1 MESTGFTF
9 LNSTGASLP
18 GPAAKR
24 MRAHITRTNFAK
36 RRQRIA
42 ATGASI
48 KPDVKR
54 TRTGRNEAEDED
66 RGVAPPPTLTRT
78 ATDIAA
84 FHKIQELV
92 FLEGR
97 HTAGSASEAAWFNL
111 IASEPALVEASL
123 AVAVR
128 QWSPDNT
135 WQSKADYHSYTA
147 VRLIKQRITSIT
159 TPSDG
164 VLGAVITMAL
174 GASLGHDEIAWKIH
188 MDGLAHIVQE
198 RVARDPQSLPSW
210 FVDLI
215 IQDSIN
221 NIFEFPRVWHPRI
234 VEILGESHDRRILKL
249 AEICDSVTEVRKTIS
264 SFHESPSDVAIAQ
277 EIEEPLARLHYEAR
291 NLRAPDN
298 LHIDAAAR
306 AIELVLY
313 LLRPTQS
320 SAHLALLAAELKEV
334 ISRFPIKGCTY
345 MDLTS
350 FQLMIGAIA
359 ADRASPVRTW
369 FVEKI
374 LKPVRWM
381 QERGWRAP
389 LSIVETVGSDPGDTL
404 VGRLSALWKELYDL
418 GDHKTIN
425 KDSQNGGMMPDHRQP
440 VVEVTTVPQ
449 EIDSAPSN

>member
-1 MESTGFTF
+1 MAGSSIQNASEKAENALMMESTGFTF
-9 LNSTGASLP
+9 LNSTGASLS

-24 MRAHITRTNFAK
+24 MRAHITKTNFAK

-42 ATGASI
+42 AIGTESGSGI
-48 KPDVKR
+48 ETNLKKTRKR
-54 TRTGRNEAEDED
+54 RSEADDED
-66 RGVAPPPTLTRT
+66 RDVAPSSTPIQT

-97 HTAGSASEAAWFNL
+97 HIAGSASEAAWFSL

-147 VRLIKQRITSIT
+147 VRLIKQRIASVT

-174 GASLGHDEIAWKIH
+174 GASLGHDEAAWRIH
-188 MDGLAHIVQE
+188 MDGLAHIVEE

-221 NIFEFPRVWHPRI
+221 NIFEFPRVWHQRI
-234 VEILGESHDRRILKL
+234 VQTLGESHDRRILKL
-249 AEICDSVTEVRKTIS
+249 AEICDSVIELRKVIG
-264 SFHESPSDVAIAQ
+264 SFHENPSAIAIAQ
-277 EIEEPLARLHYEAR
+277 EIEEPLARLHFEAR
-291 NLRAPDN
+291 SLRASDN

-306 AIELVLY
+306 TIELVLY
-313 LLRPTQS
+313 LLWPTQS
-320 SAHLALLAAELKEV
+320 SAHLALLAEELKEV
-334 ISRFPIKGCTY
+334 ICRFPIKGCSY

-359 ADRASPVRTW
+359 ADGAPPVRAW
-369 FVEKI
+369 FLEKI

-389 LSIVETVGSDPGDTL
+389 LDIMETAVGDEPDDTL
-404 VGRLSALWKELYDL
+404 VGRFSALWREVY
-418 GDHKTIN
+418 
-425 KDSQNGGMMPDHRQP
+425 GMGEALDVQTSI
-440 VVEVTTVPQ
+440 EG
-449 EIDSAPSN
+449 AG